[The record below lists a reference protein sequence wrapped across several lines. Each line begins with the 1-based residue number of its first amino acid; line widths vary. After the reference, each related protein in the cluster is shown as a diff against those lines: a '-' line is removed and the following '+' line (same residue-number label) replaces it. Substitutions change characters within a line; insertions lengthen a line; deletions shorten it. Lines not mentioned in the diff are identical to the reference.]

1 MQTGKP
7 NFINLSQTRL
17 QNLSSTQKNILLMGG
32 LLIGAAMLM
41 PNNGH
46 VVPTAQR
53 IPVVLDIE
61 NILPQVSEPEVQDQA
76 TLINNAPQFERIIVS
91 GDTLSGLFSKAGV
104 DQQTMYKV
112 LEADLNIL
120 ALDTLLPGNRM
131 QFWLDNEGQLQKLE
145 LYFNA
150 ARQVVF
156 TRYEDGSFNVEEVNV
171 EGVWQNRI
179 ISGDIKGSFY
189 VSAQKMGLA
198 AADIQR
204 IEDLL
209 KEKLNFARDLRVG
222 DKFSVLVNDQYVEGE
237 ATGSSQIL
245 GVSIKTGRS
254 EISAFQYTD
263 GSYYDAKGQSLV
275 RAFQRYPLAKQPRM
289 SSRFNPYRKHPITG
303 RISPHNGTD
312 FSVPIGTKVIAPGD
326 GVVSLVT
333 DHQFAG
339 KYIVIDH
346 GGKYRT
352 RYLHLSK
359 SLVRKGQRVTRGQV
373 IALSGNTGRSTG
385 PHLHYEFHINGKP
398 VDPLKADIPM
408 SSKLANQD
416 LRTFTNMVKS
426 REAMMNLG

>member
-7 NFINLSQTRL
+7 NFFNFSQSRL
-17 QNLSSTQKNILLMGG
+17 QNLSSAHKNMLLAGS
-32 LLIGAAMLM
+32 LLIGAAMLV
-41 PNNGH
+41 PNNNH
-46 VVPTAQR
+46 VVPTAER
-53 IPVVLDIE
+53 IPVALDI
-61 NILPQVSEPEVQDQA
+61 NTILPQVSETEALPPMVD
-76 TLINNAPQFERIIVS
+76 NSPDFERIIVS

-104 DQQTMYKV
+104 DQVTMYKV

-131 QFWLDNEGQLQKLE
+131 QFWLDDVGQLQKLE

-179 ISGDIKGSFY
+179 LTGDIRGSFY

-209 KEKLNFARDLRVG
+209 KEKVNFARDLHAG

-237 ATGSSQIL
+237 ATGASQIL
-245 GVSIKTGRS
+245 GVMLKTGRS
-254 EISAFQYTD
+254 EISAFQHTD
-263 GSYYDAKGQSLV
+263 GSYYDAKGRSLV
-275 RAFQRYPLAKQPRM
+275 RAFQRIPLIKQPRM
-289 SSRFNPYRKHPITG
+289 SSRFNSHRKHPITG
-303 RISPHNGTD
+303 RVSPHNGTD
-312 FSVPIGTKVIAPGD
+312 FSVPIGTKVVAPGD

-339 KYIVIDH
+339 KYVVIDH

-359 SLVRKGQRVTRGQV
+359 SLVRKGQRVSRGQV

-385 PHLHYEFHINGKP
+385 PHLHYEFHINGRP
-398 VDPLKADIPM
+398 VDPMKADIPM
-408 SSKLANQD
+408 SSQLAAD
-416 LRTFTNMVKS
+416 ELRSFANMVK
-426 REAMMNLG
+426 RRQALMDLG